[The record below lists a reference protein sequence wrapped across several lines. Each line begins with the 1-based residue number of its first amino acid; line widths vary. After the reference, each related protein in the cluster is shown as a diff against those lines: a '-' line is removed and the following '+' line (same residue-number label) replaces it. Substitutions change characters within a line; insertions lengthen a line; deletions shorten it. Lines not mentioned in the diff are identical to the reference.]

1 MLTFCDTL
9 NPPEKKKKSLLQTG
23 GQQHDNSSGVW
34 LRYVYLAE
42 GRCSRLIHLII
53 HPNHNGTCLPYNP
66 SIYLKPMFVT
76 LLFMLEMVDGKD
88 HQQTNYYIAQESHLV
103 VTYNH
108 SNSLN
113 HL

>member
-9 NPPEKKKKSLLQTG
+9 NKPPRKKKSLLQTG

-42 GRCSRLIHLII
+42 GHCSRLIHWII
-53 HPNHNGTCLPYNP
+53 HPNHNGTCLLCLSVLHCYNP

-76 LLFMLEMVDGKD
+76 LLFMLEMDDGKD

-103 VTYNH
+103 VT
-108 SNSLN
+108 
-113 HL
+113 